1 MRVLAIANLKGGCG
15 KTTTSINFAA
25 CLALLHK
32 KVLIVDMDPQGH
44 STCGLGVREREAP
57 QGTYDLLTPYS
68 AVLSASPLIHR
79 IDENLS
85 LIPAYTRL
93 AEIESEMAGVP
104 GIEKKLRQQ
113 LRWIDSQMPG
123 FDYVILDCPPNL
135 GSLTFNAL
143 EASDEIIIPI
153 EPSFFSLHGL
163 AKMTETL
170 AGLNLKRTHPVEI
183 NALLTIFDS
192 RTCFGKE
199 VYEEVRGFFKEKLFK
214 SIIHESVLLKEA
226 AGAGKS
232 IVQYDRGSGA
242 FRDYFNL
249 AVEYLER
256 QLDRALPAKKLGW
269 DNAVQ
274 SHFGPRKVHGGILF
288 QTVSKNAR
296 TVELA
301 GDFNNWI
308 PEPMISREEGLW
320 QKIIP
325 ITAGTYR
332 YKYII
337 DGEWQVDPGQPF
349 HQLNAFG
356 TFDSFLDLNLG
367 ANYG

>member
-1 MRVLAIANLKGGCG
+1 MRVIAIANLKGGCG

-44 STCGLGVREREAP
+44 STCGLGIREREAP
-57 QGTYDLLTPYS
+57 LSTYELLTQRTS
-68 AVLSASPLIHR
+68 ILDLSQMIRKAE
-79 IDENLS
+79 ENLFV
-85 LIPAYTRL
+85 IPSYTHL
-93 AEIESEMAGVP
+93 ADVENEMAGIP
-104 GIEKKLRQQ
+104 GSEKKLRSQ
-113 LRWIDSQMPG
+113 LQWIDTRMPG
-123 FDYVILDCPPNL
+123 FDYVILDCAPSL
-135 GSLTFNAL
+135 GNLTFNAL
-143 EASDEIIIPI
+143 EAADEIIIPI

-170 AGLNLKRTHPVEI
+170 SVLNQRRLAPIEM

-199 VYEEVRGFFKEKLFK
+199 VYEEVKGYFREKLFK
-214 SIIHESVLLKEA
+214 SIIHESVLLKES

-256 QLDRALPAKKLGW
+256 HLDRVLPAKKLGW
-269 DNAVQ
+269 DNVLQ
-274 SHFGPRKVHGGILF
+274 NHLGPRRVHGGILF
-288 QTVSKNAR
+288 QTLAKNAK

-301 GDFNNWI
+301 GDFNNWV
-308 PEPMISREEGLW
+308 PENMMKREDGLW
-320 QKIIP
+320 QKIIS

-332 YKYII
+332 YKFIV
-337 DGEWQVDPGQPF
+337 DGEWQIDPAQPL
-349 HQLNAFG
+349 HQLNAYG

-367 ANYG
+367 ASYG